1 MAKKLKFNM
10 SNLAERLKSIKAK
23 DIMAKDVLTTKET
36 ATLAEVAGLMTKAR
50 ISGLPVIGKSGKIVG
65 IITATDLFIVM
76 DMIKFGDVVE
86 NGMMSVSNPTVKMVM
101 STDVIK
107 IRKDTTLEEIIT
119 IMRYRNRYTLP
130 VFQANKM
137 VGIIGRHDVFK
148 NFYAVVKDLYL

>member
-10 SNLAERLKSIKAK
+10 SNLTERLKSIKAK

-36 ATLAEVAGLMTKAR
+36 ATLVEVAGLMAKAR

-65 IITATDLFIVM
+65 IVTATDLFIVM
-76 DMIKFGDVVE
+76 DMIKLGDVVE

-119 IMRYRNRYTLP
+119 IILVT
-130 VFQANKM
+130 
-137 VGIIGRHDVFK
+137 VGVQM
-148 NFYAVVKDLYL
+148 

>member
-36 ATLAEVAGLMTKAR
+36 ATLAEVAGVMTKAR

-65 IITATDLFIVM
+65 IVTATDLFIVM

-119 IMRYRNRYTLP
+119 IMRYRNVYTLP

-137 VGIIGRHDVFK
+137 VGIIGRRDVFK